1 MTELLAGPCL
11 ARVIH
16 KTVMEPMSIET
27 LEVSPSSKPRHVV
40 NAKGETIKVPESWA
54 LLEPGDAALSRR
66 IKKDGPTWTMK
77 EKKGRRLFSKGIWAP
92 ADRITALR
100 AELERERLD
109 PSYQKKLDAG
119 RKRRE
124 QEQIAYAADFESS
137 VREYLAFAPAYAALA
152 EKMAKQIADHA
163 TPVGSGTVART
174 KRIPI
179 EQRAQAATI
188 AWMRHQTTAY
198 DDMAIPRAKGQR
210 REVRK
215 LLAKRSKQLLNDY
228 RNGAERPPNCPL
240 AAALTEAKQG
250 A

>member
-1 MTELLAGPCL
+1 MT
-11 ARVIH
+11 
-16 KTVMEPMSIET
+16 IET
-27 LEVSPSSKPRHVV
+27 LDVSPSAKVRHVV
-40 NAKGETIKVPESWA
+40 NAEGEMLAVPDGWI

-92 ADRITALR
+92 ADRIAVLR
-100 AELERERLD
+100 AELEQERLD

-124 QEQIAYAADFESS
+124 KEQVAYAADFESS
-137 VREYLAFAPAYAALA
+137 VRDYLSFAPVYDALA
-152 EKMAKQIADHA
+152 MEMAKQIADHA

-174 KRIPI
+174 KRISI
-179 EQRAQAATI
+179 EQRAEAATI

-198 DDMAIPRAKGQR
+198 DDMVIPRVKGQR

-215 LLAKRSKQLLNDY
+215 QLAQRSKQLLNDY
-228 RNGAERPPNCPL
+228 RNGAERPQECPL
-240 AAALTEAKQG
+240 AAALKG
-250 A
+250 